1 MQMIYDRLMCYVRY
15 GADAEDYIG
24 LELYRKSALER
35 DTFITARRNYKWL
48 YKNHYTESDRAIL
61 LSKCSFN
68 PVYASFFKRR
78 WMSSRDNDIASIN
91 TFIDSLGE
99 VIVKPDRGL
108 QGLGVYKIKAT
119 DEAKRDE
126 FINSV
131 RCGQDYVIEEVIRQ
145 HPDMAYFNDSC
156 VNTCRI
162 ETVTDRQGGGN
173 LINTVV
179 IIGGRGSEVSNTH
192 TGGVMV
198 HVDPDT
204 GIVDSKGRNP
214 EGRMFVKHPGTGAVL
229 LGRKIPFWEE
239 TKALAIELAEFRP
252 TMRCVGWD
260 IAITENGPELIEGN
274 IQFGHCTQACD
285 MIGRWPLIMKYL

>member
-1 MQMIYDRLMCYVRY
+1 MKNNFYKRASSKICRLCHTGIVAAGKTGKSRMQMIYDRLMCYVRY

-131 RCGQDYVIEEVIRQ
+131 RCGQY
-145 HPDMAYFNDSC
+145 PY
-156 VNTCRI
+156 
-162 ETVTDRQGGGN
+162 
-173 LINTVV
+173 
-179 IIGGRGSEVSNTH
+179 GRGDGSCRSGYGH
-192 TGGVMV
+192 RGFQ
-198 HVDPDT
+198 
-204 GIVDSKGRNP
+204 R
-214 EGRMFVKHPGTGAVL
+214 
-229 LGRKIPFWEE
+229 
-239 TKALAIELAEFRP
+239 AEPRR
-252 TMRCVGWD
+252 TYVC
-260 IAITENGPELIEGN
+260 
-274 IQFGHCTQACD
+274 
-285 MIGRWPLIMKYL
+285 